1 MNHSRQNPEVPSM
14 SRSIQ
19 TLLDLKVAPI
29 AITFC
34 DRPPAGVPRVERA
47 EPAGCG
53 YWRRASE
60 GEVFYTEAADHL
72 NCAVG
77 AHTHNVP
84 MSPEKRRELQG
95 LLDTM
100 IDLNYLSMEEVPR
113 IPRRKSPF
121 RVAVY
126 APLDRAPLSP
136 DVVLIRADV
145 RQLMLLAEA
154 AQGAG
159 IGSPGPT
166 LGRPT
171 CSVLPEAIEGCHS
184 ASSFG
189 CAGNR
194 VYTGAADHEGYFAVP
209 GARLA
214 ALEARLETVVRANQ
228 ELEKFH
234 RLRQQ
239 TL

>member
-1 MNHSRQNPEVPSM
+1 M
-14 SRSIQ
+14 SGMIQ
-19 TLLDLKVAPI
+19 TLLDLKTPPI

-34 DRPPAGVPRVERA
+34 DQPPAGVPRVGRA

-53 YWRRASE
+53 YWRRAAA

-77 AHTHNVP
+77 ALTHNVP
-84 MSPEKRRELQG
+84 LGPEKRKELEG
-95 LLDTM
+95 LIDTM
-100 IDLNYLSMEEVPR
+100 VALQYLSPAEVPH

-126 APLDRAPLSP
+126 APLDQAPLAP

-159 IGSPGPT
+159 IGSRGPT
-166 LGRPT
+166 MGRPT
-171 CSVLPEAIEGCHS
+171 CSVLPEAIEGARS

-209 GARLA
+209 GAQLA
-214 ALEARLETVVRANQ
+214 ALESRLATVVRANQ

-234 RLRQQ
+234 LQRLQ